1 MHPNFFYPSIRAM
14 FDIIHRI
21 VVPQQ
26 HYQINLLNA
35 HLLHHVWH
43 LDKRINISYIIKK
56 HMNAVVLDMLALPYG
71 SLITRICIH
80 FMIELPIENMF
91 LRPLKSENILTGNRL
106 RREYGLHPHRD
117 GWYIW
122 NPCPFYILP
131 RLDGDGNEIPNTAAL
146 NFVSP
151 RHGEVSRQNR

>member
-26 HYQINLLNA
+26 DYWINLLNV
-35 HLLHHVWH
+35 HLLRHVWH
-43 LDKRINISYIIKK
+43 LDKRINIPYIIKK
-56 HMNAVVLDMLALPYG
+56 HMNAVALDMLALPYG

-91 LRPLKSENILTGNRL
+91 LRPLKTENILTGNRL
-106 RREYGLHPHRD
+106 RREYGLHPHVN
-117 GWYIW
+117 GWYLRD
-122 NPCPFYILP
+122 PSPSYILP
-131 RLDGDGNEIPNTAAL
+131 LLDEDGNEIPNTEAL

-151 RHGEVSRQNR
+151 NYGGSRRQR